1 MAASLVGIAAQPRTV
16 SSSLHCFPSH
26 LLDPRLASTGE
37 SPKCSV
43 STRSGTGRSKS
54 VPGVLCPVR
63 NTPRQPRTLNRKLKW
78 RCSVLES
85 HRRLAG
91 ETVSDPLSDRVACGE
106 EAPADI
112 RSRPS
117 SASQQPRTVSSGET
131 VSDPLSDRV
140 ACGEEAPA
148 DIRSRPLGSTPGS
161 ACAQPCGAGHHLRA
175 MAKRW
180 LLRAGLPPVAS
191 SDAVVAETQ
200 RRAL

>member
-26 LLDPRLASTGE
+26 LLDPRLASTGA

-63 NTPRQPRTLNRKLKW
+63 NTPGQPRTLNRKLKW

-91 ETVSDPLSDRVACGE
+91 ERVG
-106 EAPADI
+106 
-112 RSRPS
+112 
-117 SASQQPRTVSSGET
+117 
-131 VSDPLSDRV
+131 DPLSDRV

-200 RRAL
+200 RRAAL